1 MRMSRGN
8 AVRMRLRWFA
18 MHGFLRF
25 VAGRAAAAGDLQ
37 ARLIA
42 DPSARKDPTGL
53 YGEIREAAPVVRSRL
68 ASVTVDHGIVHD
80 TLRSDD
86 FRTIVLGS
94 RLPGPLKWIEE
105 RTRSG
110 ALHPLR
116 PPSLLAT
123 EPPEHT
129 TYRKLVSSVFTARA
143 VAALRDNVQETA
155 DRLLDGLMDQSGP
168 IDIVERYCAELPVAV
183 ISDILGV
190 PESERGRV
198 LEFGELAAPSLDM
211 GLTWAQFTRVETGLI
226 GFDQWLSDHLATLRR
241 NPGDDLMSQLIRAT
255 DDGVSLTDDELRA
268 TAGLVLAAG
277 FETTV
282 NILGSGIDLLIKHP
296 EQLAILQENPTLW
309 ANAADE
315 MLRLQAPV
323 QITARVARRDVEVG
337 GETLSKG
344 DLMVL
349 VLAGANRDPNVF
361 TDPERFDV
369 TRENANKHLSF
380 SGGRHFCLGS
390 ALARAETEVGLKSL
404 FDRFPQITSAGQGTK
419 RDTRVLNGFARL
431 PVLLAQPSREDAHS
445 R

>member
-1 MRMSRGN
+1 
-8 AVRMRLRWFA
+8 

-25 VAGRAAAAGDLQ
+25 IAGRAAAAGDLQ

-42 DPSARKDPTGL
+42 DPAARADPTGL
-53 YGEIREAAPVVRSRL
+53 YQEIRDAAPVVRSRL
-68 ASVTVDHGIVHD
+68 ASVTVDHEVVHA

-94 RLPGPLKWIEE
+94 RLPGPLKWIEQ

-129 TYRKLVSSVFTARA
+129 GYRKLVSSVFTARA

-168 IDIVERYCAELPVAV
+168 IDIVERYCAQLPVAV

-211 GLTWAQFTRVETGLI
+211 GLTWSQFTRVETGLL
-226 GFDQWLSDHLATLRR
+226 GFDQWLSDHLAALRR

-255 DDGVSLTDDELRA
+255 EDGVSLTDDELRA

-296 EQLAILQENPTLW
+296 EQLALLQEDPSLW

-337 GETLSKG
+337 GEQLTRG
-344 DLMVL
+344 DLVVL
-349 VLAGANRDPNVF
+349 VLAGANRDPKVF

-404 FDRFPQITSAGQGTK
+404 FDRFPQIAAAGQGTK
-419 RDTRVLNGFARL
+419 RDTRVLNGFAHL
-431 PVLLAQPSREDAHS
+431 PVLLAQRSRESAHS
-445 R
+445 Q